1 MFWFLKI
8 EIYRRDKNN
17 NWTVETLGKDD
28 DLVLDSVEL
37 TLTMADIYEDVFSL

>member
-17 NWTVETLGKDD
+17 NWTVETLSKDD